1 MLHHPH
7 GDSQVASPPMLGC
20 DVAKATICIH
30 DSLSGRCWTIANTRA
45 ALNALIAEHSC
56 HHIVA
61 EASGGYELAL
71 VEAALAQGRP
81 VYRVHPNQVLG
92 FARSLGQKGKT
103 DPIDAASLA
112 LFGTMFHARLRPL
125 RLPSVAERKLR
136 QFARRRD
143 ELLAMRTQEHNRL
156 KAPDPHTPRDSIT
169 RMLDHLNAEIACIQ
183 DNIEAI
189 FADNVPLAQRLAVLR
204 TIKGIGAITA
214 HNLLA
219 TLPEIGQLTGKQ
231 IAALAGLAPYP
242 RDSGTKNRYRKTG
255 KGRADVRRILFMAT
269 LSAIRHNPPIKAFY
283 QRLIANAKKPIVAV
297 IAAARKLLT
306 IANAKMRDALPHQS

>member
-1 MLHHPH
+1 MLHQPH
-7 GDSQVASPPMLGC
+7 IDSQVTSPPMLGC

-30 DSLSGRCWTIANTRA
+30 DSLSGRCWTIANKPA
-45 ALNALIAEHSC
+45 VLNALITDHPC

-71 VEAALAQGRP
+71 VEAALAQGRTF
-81 VYRVHPNQVLG
+81 YRVHPNQVLG

-103 DPIDAASLA
+103 DPIDSASLS
-112 LFGTMFHARLRPL
+112 LFGTMFHARLRPF
-125 RLPSVAERKLR
+125 RLPSDAERKLR

-143 ELLAMRTQEHNRL
+143 ELVAMRTQERNRL
-156 KAPDPHTPRDSIT
+156 KAPDIHTPRDSIT
-169 RMLDHLNAEIACIQ
+169 RMLDHLNTEIACIKR
-183 DNIEAI
+183 DIETI
-189 FADNVPLAQRLAVLR
+189 FSDSEPLAQRQAVLR
-204 TIKGIGAITA
+204 NIKGIGAITA

-242 RDSGTKNRYRKTG
+242 RDSGTKNGYRRTG

-269 LSAIRHNPPIKAFY
+269 LSAIRHNPHIKAFY
-283 QRLIANAKKPIVAV
+283 QRLIANAKKPIVAI
-297 IAAARKLLT
+297 IAAARKLLI
-306 IANAKMRDALPHQS
+306 IANAKIRDALLQQS